1 MEVNPFFN
9 QSINITDKE
18 LYLKFSRILL
28 ICLKNNVKHNDEIL
42 NPTINDINEIMKN
55 YTILETKNLRLVK
68 DISNKLMI
76 INSSILS
83 KYFDYEF
90 KNEELVIMMYLV
102 DENSLKIYLKQHN
115 GLTNLEE
122 YITSIFIDKYL
133 NRKYSCALER
143 INKNNII
150 KTIDE
155 SNFWSLNICKLNNT
169 QTFINRRFN
178 HYKINDIVKKNTL
191 TNAEPNVEPN
201 AEPNAEANAEPN
213 TEPNIE
219 ANIEANAEPNVEP
232 NAEPNQEPNAEPN
245 VEPNTE
251 PNIEA
256 NAELNTETEEFD
268 YFSYLEKSI
277 ENDITETKKIKYNLY
292 YITEHP
298 LTNKMSIEDFNIIVK
313 HLVDNKYSE
322 EFYYLVI
329 NLLSSKEL
337 CHYII
342 NNKYVLEIINK
353 SDVFIFQKSFLEKY
367 MPIIKYILGYTWITL
382 YTEESI
388 KKINLTTKDRF
399 IFNIETASL
408 LPFFPF
414 NIFDPKSSPYLPI
427 LVSDVALSMTNF
439 FPVLPVYTSTNKYNY
454 GVCNLDT
461 FRSRLSIFFSNTEKN
476 MLEGLD
482 FNGIGITGSS
492 IACCLPNFNPLHLI
506 FDNFNN
512 FVKEYYN
519 NADLDIISN
528 LSDFEFVD
536 KYHHIIDV
544 LENNISTKLG
554 KLDVKINSTFIKTV
568 FISVNDDYIKN
579 NFNISKDEIDFN
591 NIEIKQHFYNK
602 YIEEKSKKFDNI
614 DKLEKYKCIYDNAD
628 IDKLNIVYK
637 PNIYYQCN
645 ENIKYKIST
654 PYTKVIEYFQVKAD
668 DFFKVLSSFHLP
680 IVRAYYNGS
689 TVYMTPSCV
698 SACMTLYNLDVK
710 YFTSNICPVEILN
723 KYRQRGFG
731 VFVNKY
737 EKIKI
742 MDYSSKNTFW
752 KIKYNIFKKSNMK
765 YNIFD
770 AKDIKNNFYNITEKN
785 NYNEFNKILEEMKI
799 LKILKITS
807 DFSIYWKEFLYLK
820 YKSIEL
826 RDLNLTARIINYNGS
841 VTPLNKNYIIIAH
854 TLL

>member
-1 MEVNPFFN
+1 MEANPFFN

-18 LYLKFSRILL
+18 LYSKFSRILL
-28 ICLKNNVKHNDEIL
+28 ICLKNNVKHDDEIL

-68 DISNKLMI
+68 NISNKLMI
-76 INSSILS
+76 IKSSILS
-83 KYFDYEF
+83 KFFDYEF

-115 GLTNLEE
+115 GLSNFEE

-133 NRKYSCALER
+133 NRKYSSVLER
-143 INKNNII
+143 INKNNLI

-155 SNFWSLNICKLNNT
+155 SNFWSLNVCKLNNT
-169 QTFINRRFN
+169 QTFLNRRFN
-178 HYKINDIVKKNTL
+178 HHQINDIVKKNT
-191 TNAEPNVEPN
+191 EPIT
-201 AEPNAEANAEPN
+201 EPN
-213 TEPNIE
+213 TEPIT
-219 ANIEANAEPNVEP
+219 
-232 NAEPNQEPNAEPN
+232 
-245 VEPNTE
+245 EPNTE
-251 PNIEA
+251 PITEPNIEP
-256 NAELNTETEEFD
+256 EESDTEPEESD
-268 YFSYLEKSI
+268 YFSYLEKSMK
-277 ENDITETKKIKYNLY
+277 NDIIETTKIKYNLY

-298 LTNKMSIEDFNIIVK
+298 LTNKMSMEDFNIIVE

-367 MPIIKYILGYTWITL
+367 MPIIKYILSYTWITL
-382 YTEESI
+382 YSEESI
-388 KKINLTTKDRF
+388 KKMNITIKDRF

-414 NIFDPKSSPYLPI
+414 NIFNPKTSPYLPI
-427 LVSDVALSMTNF
+427 LVSDVALSMNNF
-439 FPVLPVYTSTNKYNY
+439 CPVLPVYTNKYNY

-482 FNGIGITGSS
+482 FNGIGITGSC

-506 FDNFNN
+506 FNNFND

-536 KYHHIIDV
+536 RYHQIIDV
-544 LENNISTKLG
+544 LKNNISTKLG
-554 KLDVKINSTFIKTV
+554 KLDVEINSNFIKTV

-591 NIEIKQHFYNK
+591 NMEIKQHFYNK

-614 DKLEKYKCIYDNAD
+614 VKLEKYNNIYDNAD

-668 DFFKVLSSFHLP
+668 DFFKVLSTFHLP

-689 TVYMTPSCV
+689 TVYMTPSCI

-723 KYRQRGFG
+723 KYRHRGFG

-742 MDYSSKNTFW
+742 MDYSWKKIFW
-752 KIKYNIFKKSNMK
+752 KNKYNIVNKSHMK
-765 YNIFD
+765 YIFNG
-770 AKDIKNNFYNITEKN
+770 KDIRDNFYKNTEIN
-785 NYNEFNKILEEMKI
+785 NYNYNEFNRIFEEIKI
-799 LKILKITS
+799 LKTTS
-807 DFSIYWKEFLYLK
+807 DFSIFWKEFLYLK

-826 RDLNLTARIINYNGS
+826 RDLNLTASIINYNGS
-841 VTPLNKNYIIIAH
+841 VTPLCKNYIIIAH

>member
-1 MEVNPFFN
+1 M
-9 QSINITDKE
+9 
-18 LYLKFSRILL
+18 
-28 ICLKNNVKHNDEIL
+28 
-42 NPTINDINEIMKN
+42 
-55 YTILETKNLRLVK
+55 
-68 DISNKLMI
+68 
-76 INSSILS
+76 
-83 KYFDYEF
+83 
-90 KNEELVIMMYLV
+90 
-102 DENSLKIYLKQHN
+102 
-115 GLTNLEE
+115 
-122 YITSIFIDKYL
+122 
-133 NRKYSCALER
+133 
-143 INKNNII
+143 
-150 KTIDE
+150 
-155 SNFWSLNICKLNNT
+155 
-169 QTFINRRFN
+169 
-178 HYKINDIVKKNTL
+178 
-191 TNAEPNVEPN
+191 
-201 AEPNAEANAEPN
+201 
-213 TEPNIE
+213 
-219 ANIEANAEPNVEP
+219 
-232 NAEPNQEPNAEPN
+232 
-245 VEPNTE
+245 
-251 PNIEA
+251 
-256 NAELNTETEEFD
+256 
-268 YFSYLEKSI
+268 
-277 ENDITETKKIKYNLY
+277 
-292 YITEHP
+292 
-298 LTNKMSIEDFNIIVK
+298 EDFNIIVE

-367 MPIIKYILGYTWITL
+367 MPIIKYILSYTWITL
-382 YTEESI
+382 YSEESI
-388 KKINLTTKDRF
+388 KKMNITIKDRF

-414 NIFDPKSSPYLPI
+414 DIFNPKTSPYLPI
-427 LVSDVALSMTNF
+427 LVSDVALSMNNF
-439 FPVLPVYTSTNKYNY
+439 FPVLPVYTNKYNY

-482 FNGIGITGSS
+482 FNGIGITGSC

-506 FDNFNN
+506 FNNFND

-536 KYHHIIDV
+536 RYHQIIDV
-544 LENNISTKLG
+544 LKNNISTKLG
-554 KLDVKINSTFIKTV
+554 KLDVEINSNFIKTV

-591 NIEIKQHFYNK
+591 NMEIKQHFYNK

-614 DKLEKYKCIYDNAD
+614 VKLEKYNNIYDNAD

-668 DFFKVLSSFHLP
+668 DFFKVLSTFHLP

-689 TVYMTPSCV
+689 TVYMTPSCI

-723 KYRQRGFG
+723 KYRHRGFG

-742 MDYSSKNTFW
+742 MDYSWKKIFWKNKYILYNKSHMKYIFNSKDIRDNFYKNTE
-752 KIKYNIFKKSNMK
+752 I
-765 YNIFD
+765 
-770 AKDIKNNFYNITEKN
+770 NNY
-785 NYNEFNKILEEMKI
+785 NYNEFNRIFEEIKI
-799 LKILKITS
+799 LKTTS
-807 DFSIYWKEFLYLK
+807 DFSIFWKEFLYLK

-826 RDLNLTARIINYNGS
+826 RDLNLTASIINYNGS
-841 VTPLNKNYIIIAH
+841 VTPLCKNYIIIAH